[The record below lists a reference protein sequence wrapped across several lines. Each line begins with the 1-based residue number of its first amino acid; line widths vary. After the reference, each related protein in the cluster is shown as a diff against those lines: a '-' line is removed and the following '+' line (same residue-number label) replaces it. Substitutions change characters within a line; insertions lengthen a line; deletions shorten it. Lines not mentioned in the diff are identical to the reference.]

1 MTSTPY
7 DIIGQEALY
16 KMIDHFYTL
25 VEQDDKLI
33 TYFLEIFKKQVES
46 KSNS

>member
-16 KMIDHFYTL
+16 KMIDHFYAL
-25 VEQDDKLI
+25 VEQDDRINHL
-33 TYFLEIFKKQVES
+33 FLGDFQ
-46 KSNS
+46 

>member
-25 VEQDDKLI
+25 VEQDDRINHL
-33 TYFLEIFKKQVES
+33 FPGDFQ
-46 KSNS
+46 